1 MTSYI
6 LNCLTREKWIVFSWG
21 FNSPVAINNG
31 LQFNVNGFIFKG
43 IVQVIY
49 NEGTDLFDL
58 NFIKNNVALIP
69 IPNVSIVELIEVLDD
84 QIERV
89 DNYNERVKKENPIIK
104 LLNIKYII
112 NKSACSIKVASYK
125 QTFII

>member
-6 LNCLTREKWIVFSWG
+6 LNRLTREKWIVFSWG

-31 LQFNVNGFIFKG
+31 LQFNVNGFIFNG
-43 IVQVIY
+43 IIQVVY

-58 NFIKNNVALIP
+58 KFIKNNVALIP
-69 IPNVSIVELIEVLDD
+69 IPNVNLEELIKVLDD

-89 DNYNERVKKENPIIK
+89 DNYYERVKQEYSN
-104 LLNIKYII
+104 
-112 NKSACSIKVASYK
+112 YK
-125 QTFII
+125 